1 MQVKHDVVRIGDVIA
16 LADLEAGGYV
26 VGDDVVGDSLYVEPE
41 DAFMPPLSPHQLDT
55 AQFVVVPRFQYSAH
69 AQLSRLVH
77 SAQIPGMD
85 GGGAGATWG
94 ERLARVEVYIES
106 LQSGDDDLDPL
117 SDELRTRL
125 RAYHDERET
134 NEMELKRTTGRP
146 VAYGNVIQLR
156 HSRTGKFVTYT
167 KRSSN
172 TNQLKSYLR
181 TCIMYSKGV

>member
-69 AQLSRLVH
+69 AQLLRLVH

-85 GGGAGATWG
+85 GAALEQRGASAW
-94 ERLARVEVYIES
+94 RASKSILSRCSLAMTTS
-106 LQSGDDDLDPL
+106 THF
-117 SDELRTRL
+117 RTSCAL
-125 RAYHDERET
+125 ACAP
-134 NEMELKRTTGRP
+134 TTTSARQMKWNSNAPQAGLWP
-146 VAYGNVIQLR
+146 M
-156 HSRTGKFVTYT
+156 VT
-167 KRSSN
+167 
-172 TNQLKSYLR
+172 
-181 TCIMYSKGV
+181 